1 MNGNHVLKN
10 PNNALNVRGMVM
22 PEEIK
27 LDDLKN
33 FLELS
38 EVAKKI
44 KGKMEEKDREGVIS
58 ELWRLREQTKNK
70 EVKKILLE
78 AISKMGHVG
87 E

>member
-27 LDDLKN
+27 
-33 FLELS
+33 LS

-78 AISKMGHVG
+78 AISKMGHVD